1 MMMARRYACCSVL
14 VVSALMAC
22 SANAA
27 DPKPPASDAHAGHT
41 MAAMTGHDHSL
52 PPPRDGAT
60 AATQPPLPK
69 NAEKISHGRFDDLIV
84 YKPQGTPK
92 TFVLFLSGDGGW
104 VQKVDGGVIDM
115 AQRLVAEGAMV
126 VGIDT
131 PALLANFEKDDSS
144 CVYPDGD
151 MENLSHFIQA
161 YYKIPTYLSPILIGY
176 SSGATLGYATL
187 AQAPVDTFAGLMT
200 LGFDPA
206 LDLKKP
212 LCPGTGVA
220 FKPNKAKTGMVF
232 TPSTHIGDPWI
243 ALNGGIDQ
251 SISVPVAKAFVS
263 KVPGSQFVELHN
275 VGHGFSEPKNWIDA
289 FKAGYTTLAEQ
300 DKPRALP
307 PPPASLNGLPVI
319 EVPAAEGSPKSDIFA
334 VLISGDGGWAGI
346 DKDVAAALV
355 KKGIAVVGVDSL
367 RYFWDIRTPDGLA
380 ADVDKIVLYYLKAW
394 SKNKVLLIGYSQG
407 ADVMPFAVSRLPD
420 ITLDQVALVALM
432 GLSDK
437 AAFEFHMSNWVSAVD
452 DGLPTQPE
460 MDKLRAKPP
469 VLCMYGID
477 DDESL
482 CPKLDPQKFK
492 LIKLEGGHHFG
503 GDYDQLAQL
512 ILDAVPK

>member
-1 MMMARRYACCSVL
+1 MMKRLLGC
-14 VVSALMAC
+14 ALC
-22 SANAA
+22 LLAA
-27 DPKPPASDAHAGHT
+27 LPTAFAAKPRPAAPPAAAAAHEHE
-41 MAAMTGHDHSL
+41 
-52 PPPRDGAT
+52 PPAPRDGAT
-60 AATQPPLPK
+60 AATQSPLPA
-69 NAEKISHGRFDDLIV
+69 NAEKISHGRFDNLIV

-104 VQKVDGGVIDM
+104 VQKVDGGVIGM

-126 VGIDT
+126 VCIST
-131 PALLANFEKDDSS
+131 PELLANFEKDPSG

-161 YYKIPTYLSPILIGY
+161 YYKVPTYLSPILIGY

-200 LGFDPA
+200 LGFDPTLA
-206 LDLKKP
+206 LKKP

-220 FKPNKAKTGMVF
+220 YKTNKAKTAVTF
-232 TPSTHIGDPWI
+232 TPSSHIGDPWI

-251 SISVPVAKAFVS
+251 SIAVPVAKAFVE
-263 KVPGSQFVELHN
+263 KVPGSKFVELHT
-275 VGHGFSEPKNWIDA
+275 VGHGFSEPKNWLDA
-289 FKAGYTTLAEQ
+289 FRSGYSTLAEQ

-319 EVPAAEGSPKSDIFA
+319 EEPAADGAPKSDTFA
-334 VLISGDGGWAGI
+334 LIISGDGGWAGI
-346 DKDVAAALV
+346 DKDVAAALT

-367 RYFWDIRTPDGLA
+367 RYFWDKRTPEGLA
-380 ADVDKIVLYYLKAW
+380 ADVDKIVRYYLKAW
-394 SKNKVLLIGYSQG
+394 SKQKVLLIGYSQG
-407 ADVMPFAVSRLPD
+407 ADVMPFALSRLPD
-420 ITLDQVALVALM
+420 GTRDQVALAALM
-432 GLSDK
+432 GLSNK
-437 AAFEFHMSNWVSAVD
+437 AAFEFHMSNWVSAVE
-452 DGLPTQPE
+452 DGLPTAPE
-460 MDKLRAKPP
+460 MDKLPAKPP

-492 LIKLEGGHHFG
+492 LVKLEGGHHFG
-503 GDYDQLAQL
+503 GDYDKLAQL